1 MTPDCVTAAHFWQDP
16 PCQDRSDDFAEPRGQ
31 TVRAI
36 SRGGNEK
43 ERERQRE
50 TLRREREREL
60 GVGGWGGDAPAHV
73 APTHCCRI
81 SVFAAMNHCVTYI

>member
-36 SRGGNEK
+36 SRRGNEK
-43 ERERQRE
+43 ERERQSE
-50 TLRREREREL
+50 TMKRERER
-60 GVGGWGGDAPAHV
+60 VGGGGVDAPAHV

-81 SVFAAMNHCVTYI
+81 SVFAMNHCVTYI